1 MQSKLQNVYSEIYLY
16 QQCEFKFSVLYVQQA
31 LIKAIALRRTKD
43 MQVDG
48 KRLVELP
55 RKTISMHYVELTP
68 EDRELYDKV
77 EESGKEV
84 IERFMRSGTVLQN
97 YATVLQIILRL
108 RQICNHS
115 GLCPAY
121 TQMFAGE
128 LNQKGKTI
136 ISFHPSAILL

>member
-1 MQSKLQNVYSEIYLY
+1 
-16 QQCEFKFSVLYVQQA
+16 
-31 LIKAIALRRTKD
+31 

-55 RKTISMHYVELTP
+55 RKTILMHYVDLTP

-77 EESGKEV
+77 EENGKEV
-84 IERFMRSGTVLQN
+84 VERFMENGTVLQN

-121 TQMFAGE
+121 TEMFAAE

-136 ISFHPSAILL
+136 ISSPECLSNVLLYSLDYCFCPSPIVCYASNWLYWFVLLNCFQKSIVNGGV